1 MRMYAIYDKKYG
13 FIGEVELDI
22 TEVRAIES
30 DNDLIVRPIGQY
42 RIMNTYR
49 QRGVASIPLLVGSD
63 TTVLNIL
70 DMVGTKVSEQD

>member
-30 DNDLIVRPIGQY
+30 DNDLIVRLIG
-42 RIMNTYR
+42 
-49 QRGVASIPLLVGSD
+49 
-63 TTVLNIL
+63 
-70 DMVGTKVSEQD
+70 